1 MEQKVPHIA
10 LLIETARSYG
20 RGLLRG
26 VRRYSTEHGPW
37 SVYMELRAL
46 DSKTPAWLKHWRGD
60 GILVRTGDK
69 TMADAVMATELP
81 VVVLRASRLME
92 GVPFVGVDNHAMGR
106 LVLEHFMERGFHHF
120 GVFGVETEDYF
131 KERCDNFVIAVNEA
145 GCKCD
150 VYRQRGRHE
159 KPLDW
164 ERQQEDV
171 AQWVLSLP
179 KPIGV
184 MACTDQLGFWFLD
197 ACKRAGV
204 SVPEVVAVVGV
215 ENDESLTA
223 MSMPPMSSVRFNGEK
238 AGYEAAALL
247 ARLMAGEPPPREQL
261 EIPPLGIVTR
271 QSSDI
276 VAVED
281 AEIADALRF
290 IRENA
295 SRGIS
300 VDDVLRAVPMSRAG
314 LDQQMRQA
322 IGRTAKA
329 EIGRAQLEHVKRLL
343 AETDLSLAQIADRT
357 GFRHPQYMAEVFK
370 KKCGKT
376 PGRYRAEHKEL

>member
-1 MEQKVPHIA
+1 MEPKIPHVA
-10 LLIETARSYG
+10 LLIETSRSYG

-37 SVYMELRAL
+37 SVYMDLRAL
-46 DSKTPAWLKHWRGD
+46 DSKPPVWLKNWRGD

-69 TMADAVMATELP
+69 TMADAVMAAKLP
-81 VVVLRASRLME
+81 TVELRASRLME
-92 GVPFVGVDNHAMGR
+92 GYPFVGVDNHAMGR
-106 LVLEHFMERGFHHF
+106 LVLEQFLERGFRHF
-120 GVFGVETEDYF
+120 GLFGVDTEDYF
-131 KERCDNFVIAVNEA
+131 KERCDNFVVAVNEA
-145 GCKCD
+145 GFQCD

-159 KPLDW
+159 KPADW
-164 ERQQEDV
+164 ERQQEHV
-171 AQWVLSLP
+171 SKWVSSLP

-204 SVPEVVAVVGV
+204 SVPEEVAVVGV
-215 ENDESLTA
+215 ENDETLTT
-223 MSMPPMSSVRFNGEK
+223 MSTPPMSSVRFNGEK
-238 AGYEAAALL
+238 AGYEAAAIL
-247 ARLMAGEPPPREQL
+247 ARLMAGEPLACEQL
-261 EIPPLGIVTR
+261 LIPPLGIAVR

-281 AEIADALRF
+281 AEIAQALRF

-300 VDDVLRAVPMSRAG
+300 VDDVLRAIPMSRAG
-314 LDQQMRQA
+314 LDQQMRKA

-329 EIGRAQLEHVKRLL
+329 EIGRLQLEHVKRLL
-343 AETDLSLAQIADRT
+343 AETDLSLAQIAERS
-357 GFRHPQYMAEVFK
+357 GFRHPQYMAELFK

-376 PGRYRAEHKEL
+376 PGSFRAEHQGL